1 MILKT
6 LVISAALL
14 GLAMGALALRL
25 SQRHAQIA
33 AAFPPIGQFIT
44 VDGAK
49 VHYRRTGQGPDI
61 VLIHGASGNLREW
74 EFGLRAAL
82 ENRFTVTAFDRPG
95 LGHSDAIPQG
105 AHLAA
110 QAAHLRKAAAALG
123 ISAPILIGHSYGGS
137 VALAWALQDAPP
149 AMMLISAPS
158 LPWPDPLDPWY
169 RLTNSALG
177 RALAVPLAAALVPQ
191 SYVSRATDA
200 VFAPQTAP
208 PAYHTEFGAMLAT
221 RAPSL
226 GINTAQVNALYGDI
240 TAQMVGYSALNMPI
254 ALIHGDSD
262 TIVPLHVH
270 AAKLVDILPNAR
282 LTVLNGVGHMPH
294 HAHLDVVVD
303 QLRRILP
310 QP

>member
-6 LVISAALL
+6 LVISAAVL
-14 GLAMGALALRL
+14 GAALGGMMLRL

-44 VDGAK
+44 IDGAQL
-49 VHYRRTGQGPDI
+49 HYRRTGQGPDI

-95 LGHSDAIPQG
+95 HGYSDAIPQG

-123 ISAPILIGHSYGGS
+123 ITAPILIGHSYGGS
-137 VALAWALQDAPP
+137 VALAWALQNAPP
-149 AMMLISAPS
+149 AMMLISAPA
-158 LPWPDPLDPWY
+158 LPWPGQLDPWY
-169 RLTNSALG
+169 RLTNTALG

-191 SYVSRATDA
+191 SYVRRATDA
-200 VFAPQTAP
+200 VFAPQIAP
-208 PAYHTEFGAMLAT
+208 PAYQAEFGAMLAT

-226 GINTAQVNALYGDI
+226 GNNTGQVNALYADI
-240 TAQMVGYSALNMPI
+240 SAQMAGYGALTMPI
-254 ALIHGDSD
+254 ALIHGDAD
-262 TIVPLHVH
+262 TIVPLHIH

-282 LTVLNGVGHMPH
+282 LTVLAGVGHMPH
-294 HAHLDVVVD
+294 HAHLDVVLA
-303 QLRRILP
+303 QLNQILP
-310 QP
+310 R

>member
-6 LVISAALL
+6 LVISAAILAL
-14 GLAMGALALRL
+14 GLGGLALRL
-25 SQRHAQIA
+25 SQRQAQIA

-44 VDGAK
+44 VNGAR
-49 VHYRRTGQGPDI
+49 VHYKTTGSGPNI

-82 ENRFTVTAFDRPG
+82 EKRFTVTAFDRPG
-95 LGHSDAIPQG
+95 LGYSDPIPQG
-105 AHLAA
+105 DHLAA

-123 ISAPILIGHSYGGS
+123 IPAPILIGHSYGGS

-169 RLTNSALG
+169 RLTNSTLG
-177 RALAVPLAAALVPQ
+177 RALAVPIAAALVPQ
-191 SYVSRATDA
+191 SYVRRATDA
-200 VFAPQTAP
+200 VFAPQSAP

-226 GINTAQVNALYGDI
+226 ATNTGQVNALYGDI
-240 TAQMVGYSALNMPI
+240 TAQMAGYGALNMPI

-270 AAKLVDILPNAR
+270 AAKLVDILPNAS
-282 LTVLNGVGHMPH
+282 LTVLKGVGHMPQH
-294 HAHLDVVVD
+294 SHLDVILA
-303 QLRRILP
+303 QLSAVLDR
-310 QP
+310 

>member
-1 MILKT
+1 MILKK
-6 LVISAALL
+6 LAISAAIL
-14 GLAMGALALRL
+14 GLALGGLALRL
-25 SQRHAQIA
+25 SQRHAQIS

-74 EFGLRAAL
+74 EFGLRTAL
-82 ENRFTVTAFDRPG
+82 EHRFTVTAFDRPG
-95 LGHSDAIPQG
+95 HGYSDAIAQG

-123 ISAPILIGHSYGGS
+123 ISAPVLMGHSYGGS
-137 VALAWALQDAPP
+137 VALAWALQSPPP
-149 AMMLISAPS
+149 AMMLISAPA
-158 LPWPDPLDPWY
+158 LPWPGRLDPWY
-169 RLTNSALG
+169 RLTQSTLG
-177 RALAVPLAAALVPQ
+177 RALAVPIAAALVPQ

-200 VFAPQTAP
+200 VFAPQIAP

-226 GINTAQVNALYGDI
+226 GANAGQVNALHSDI
-240 TAQMVGYSALNMPI
+240 TAQMAGYGGLTMPI

-282 LTVLNGVGHMPH
+282 LTVLKGVGHMPH
-294 HAHLDVVVD
+294 HAHLDVVLAQLD
-303 QLRRILP
+303 QILP
-310 QP
+310 R